1 MAARAP
7 TLATGQTRISGFIW
21 GAWEDL
27 FVFGGSAALALG
39 FVALAP
45 VIAPDGAVPT
55 WAWIAFVL
63 CIDVAHVWT
72 TLFRT
77 YLDPE
82 ELRRR
87 RAAYVGIPVACYA
100 AGVALHA
107 VSDRVF
113 WRALAYVAVFHFVRQ
128 QAGWVAIYRAKA
140 GERARL
146 DRLLDDAV
154 IYAATGWPLI
164 YWHAHLPRAFHWF
177 LAGDFV
183 EVPWAEGAV
192 RPLGFVYLSLLGA
205 YLARAIQLAVRGR
218 EVNVG
223 KHVVVAA
230 TAATWYAGIVVTNS
244 DFAFTVSNVGIHGI
258 PYLALLW

>member
-107 VSDRVF
+107 VSDRWF

-128 QAGWVAIYRAKA
+128 QVGWVAIYRARA
-140 GERARL
+140 GERKKV
-146 DRLLDDAV
+146 DRWLDDAV
-154 IYAATGWPLI
+154 VYAATGWPLLV
-164 YWHAHLPRAFHWF
+164 WHTSLPRSFRWF
-177 LAGDFV
+177 MDGDFLDGHALAV
-183 EVPWAEGAV
+183 LV
-192 RPLGFVYLSLLGA
+192 RPLGFVYA
-205 YLARAIQLAVRGR
+205 
-218 EVNVG
+218 
-223 KHVVVAA
+223 
-230 TAATWYAGIVVTNS
+230 
-244 DFAFTVSNVGIHGI
+244 
-258 PYLALLW
+258 ALLIAYAV